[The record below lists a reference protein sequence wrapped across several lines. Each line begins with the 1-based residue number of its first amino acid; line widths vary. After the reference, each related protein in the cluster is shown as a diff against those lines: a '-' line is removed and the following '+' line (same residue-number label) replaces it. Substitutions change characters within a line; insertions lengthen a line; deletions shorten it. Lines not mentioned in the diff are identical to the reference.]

1 MCLGIPMRLVE
12 RRGIKGIAESGG
24 VRREVS
30 LLLVPE
36 AKEGDYVVVHAGFA
50 ISVIDEEEARRTL
63 DILRQ
68 LSLGEGADT
77 EVS

>member
-12 RRGIKGIAESGG
+12 RKGTKGIVESGG

-36 AKEGDYVVVHAGFA
+36 AREGDYVIVHAGFA
-50 ISVIDEEEARRTL
+50 ISVVDEREAEETL
-63 DILRQ
+63 DMLRQ
-68 LSLGEGADT
+68 LALGEIEA
-77 EVS
+77 S